1 MAKGK
6 KRNIV
11 SDLLRHWFP
20 LLALLLALAVWV
32 SLALAMRPLSESDGR
47 YGKNPFGIVTALE
60 NRALDLLFQLRD
72 AKHPDTRERG
82 RSEPIT
88 IIEIDERSIRES
100 NIRLQKWPRDYYA
113 RLIDRARDGGA
124 KVIGLDLYLSEEGGR
139 SAEDKAA
146 DQLLADS
153 IYNTENMVIV
163 QKLEA
168 GGIPAIVPL
177 PVFAEGA
184 TAVGFADLPHDTD
197 NSVRSTMLV
206 RGATKEGETAQYSFG
221 AALAQLYTGE
231 ELKEDTAETLRLG
244 ERVLPLRPDTNLQ
257 LDFRARTPGFTRV
270 SARDILCEEF
280 TKTSARAAPCDEA
293 SRPKDE
299 LFRDRIVLIGATNND
314 APDLFLTPY
323 YESMAL
329 PRLFDANLPI
339 TPAQMPG
346 VEIHANAAATI
357 LFGRVPVRP
366 DYWKRVLMLL
376 VPLALVGVAVFR
388 LRALPAFLVVVL
400 VVAGSLMLSSWA
412 FNSRAAVLPLA
423 TAWLGA
429 GLLAPLGFVLRYAH
443 ERAERDAKEAERAQI
458 MDIFARCV
466 SPEVAEELYSK
477 GEVVLGGEL
486 RVVTL
491 IFTDIRGFTTL
502 TEAASSSGQV
512 VEWLNE
518 YFSRMHK
525 VISFYGG
532 HINKYIGDGLMIVF
546 GAPVNRGEKLE
557 ARAAV
562 ACGLG
567 MLEEIERIN
576 EDWKDLGRPHIAI
589 GVGIH
594 TGEATCGVVGAPGRL
609 EYTLIGDTVNL
620 AARLESTTKDAGVP
634 LLVSSTTAELLG
646 EGYETRPLGNVTV
659 KGKTESTSVFT
670 VQKKAASVPPPPAA
684 VGV

>member
-6 KRNIV
+6 KRNIIQQI
-11 SDLLRHWFP
+11 LRRWY
-20 LLALLLALAVWV
+20 LALAVLLSLVVWL
-32 SLALAMRPLSESDGR
+32 SLALAMRPLREPDGR
-47 YGKNPFGIVTALE
+47 YGKNPFGIVTSLE
-60 NRALDLLFQLRD
+60 NRALDMLFQLRD
-72 AKHPDTRERG
+72 AMHPDTRQRG
-82 RSEPIT
+82 RQEPIT
-88 IIEIDERSIRES
+88 IIAVDERSISES

-113 RLIDRARDGGA
+113 RLVDRAREGGA
-124 KVIGLDLYLSEEGGR
+124 KVVGLDLYLSEEGGR
-139 SAEDKAA
+139 SAEDKAT
-146 DQLLADS
+146 DQLLAET
-153 IYNTENMVIV
+153 IYNTENIVLV

-168 GGIPAIVPL
+168 GGIPSIVPL

-197 NSVRSTMLV
+197 NAVRSSLLV
-206 RGATKEGETAQYSFG
+206 RSSNKPGEQAVFSFG

-231 ELKEDTAETLRLG
+231 ALKAESEDTFRLG
-244 ERVLPLRPDTNLQ
+244 SRVLPLRPDTNLQ
-257 LDFRARTPGFTRV
+257 LDFRGRTPAFTYV
-270 SARDILCEEF
+270 SARDILCDEF
-280 TKTSARAAPCDEA
+280 VKSSTRATPCDEA
-293 SRPKDE
+293 SRPSDE

-329 PRLFDANLPI
+329 PRLFDKTLPI

-357 LFGRVPVRP
+357 LFGKSPTRP
-366 DYWKRVLMLL
+366 GFAQSILMLL
-376 VPLALVGVAVFR
+376 VPLALVGVAVFL
-388 LRALPAFLVVVL
+388 LRAFWAFIGVTLVSGGVL
-400 VVAGSLMLSSWA
+400 ALSSWV
-412 FNSRAAVLPLA
+412 FNSYTIVLPLA
-423 TAWLGA
+423 TAWLGV
-429 GLLAPLGFVLRYAH
+429 GLLAPFGFVLRYAH
-443 ERAERDAKEAERAQI
+443 ERAEREAKEAERAQI
-458 MDIFARCV
+458 MDIFSRCV
-466 SPEVAEELYSK
+466 SPEVADELYSK

-502 TEAASSSGQV
+502 TEAATSSKEV

-546 GAPVNRGEKLE
+546 GAPVNRGAKIE

-567 MLEEIERIN
+567 MLEEIARIN
-576 EDWKDLGRPHIAI
+576 EDWKGMGRPHIAI

-620 AARLESTTKDAGVP
+620 SARLESTTKEAGVP
-634 LLVSSTTAELLG
+634 MLISNATAELLG
-646 EGYETRPLGNVTV
+646 EGYETSPLGDVTV
-659 KGKTESTSVFT
+659 KGKTESTSVYT
-670 VQKKAASVPPPPAA
+670 VQKRGVSAPVSAA
-684 VGV
+684 VPV